1 MVGKL
6 HQTKEIKSI
15 LKINIELLIIY
26 TITIPR
32 GRGYRG
38 FPLEGGVLG
47 AVPLILLLC
56 EIPSKQFRSNI
67 RLLHS
72 L

>member
-6 HQTKEIKSI
+6 HQTKEINSI

-32 GRGYRG
+32 GRGYRETVG
-38 FPLEGGVLG
+38 SP
-47 AVPLILLLC
+47 
-56 EIPSKQFRSNI
+56 
-67 RLLHS
+67 
-72 L
+72 